1 MGADVRK
8 GDSWV
13 FNRDGG
19 KMTLTGSYTVVY
31 SNETYSTE
39 EEAIRASYEGIVP
52 DYGEACTVE
61 GWEWLFVTKKTAK
74 HLSPHNLTVEI
85 IYTNIIGESSGNST
99 PQNPALAKPE
109 VSFFT
114 ISNQEKI
121 DKDKDDNAITNSA
134 NETPDPPLMED
145 DMWLGMRVIKYYSS
159 NSYDPNGYAVY
170 KRSVNSGTFKIK
182 AKSGTYQFATG
193 TVKFVEESMEEIEFG
208 KDETY
213 SKVTRIFHIRSDDL
227 KWQRRLLDEGFTVKA
242 GAVTNVKPGG
252 TGNARRI
259 VTEELTDPSKAW
271 NDDKASENYNPYTY
285 TATAEPTL
293 LDGNG
298 QLNFAGTPVFLTKET
313 LTPVSYSGIV

>member
-1 MGADVRK
+1 MAADVKK

-13 FNRDGG
+13 FNRQGG
-19 KMTLTGSYTVVY
+19 KITLTGFYTVIY
-31 SNETYSTE
+31 SPTDCATPE
-39 EEAIRASYEGIVP
+39 EEVIKASYDGIVP
-52 DYGEACTVE
+52 DWGEACTVP
-61 GWEWLFVTKKTAK
+61 GWEWLFITNKTATHK
-74 HLSPHNLTVEI
+74 SPHNLRVDI
-85 IYTNIIGESSGNST
+85 VYSNIISESSKNRA
-99 PQNPALAKPE
+99 PINPTLMKPE

-213 SKVTRIFHIRSDDL
+213 CKVTRVFHIRADSL

-242 GAVTNVKPGG
+242 GAATNVKPGG

-259 VTEELTDPSKAW
+259 VTEELTDPTKAY
-271 NDDKASENYNPYTY
+271 DPETNPYIY
-285 TATAEPTL
+285 TPTAEPTL
-293 LDGNG
+293 LDGDG
-298 QLNFAGTPVFLTKET
+298 QLNFTGTPVFLTKET